1 MKKEKSE
8 SWKKESAA
16 LQTHTLTLMLRN
28 GDKSENILKEAPH
41 RTPTAL
47 SLCGFGH
54 EDDEDEESSR
64 LTVSAHVS
72 IHLLPLIRG
81 QAAVAADLS
90 GRKMD
95 GWTIK
100 VTFP

>member
-1 MKKEKSE
+1 
-8 SWKKESAA
+8 
-16 LQTHTLTLMLRN
+16 MLRN
-28 GDKSENILKEAPH
+28 GDKSENIFPIQEIFSVALSMKEAPH

-72 IHLLPLIRG
+72 IHLLPLIRD

-100 VTFP
+100 VTFPCGTQLLLF